1 LNEPNIHLL
10 IAGDGELADA
20 VRSEID
26 QLRLSKRITMLGSLD
41 QAELAELHR
50 LCNAFILTSAY
61 EGLPLVVLEA
71 LACGTPVVTTR
82 CGETPKLLSAGSG
95 TVCEER
101 TPVAIA
107 DALRKV
113 LLHPD
118 DYPIES
124 CVETAQPYGART
136 VITDVYSQML
146 CRWEQRCL
154 SSTSD

>member
-10 IAGDGELADA
+10 IAGEGELADEI
-20 VRSEID
+20 RSEIN
-26 QLRLSKRITMLGSLD
+26 QLGLSKRVTMLGGVN

-50 LCNAFILTSAY
+50 ICNAFVLTSAY

-82 CGETPKLLSAGSG
+82 CGETPKLLSADSG
-95 TVCEER
+95 IVCEER
-101 TPVAIA
+101 TPDAIA

-113 LLHPD
+113 LLHPE

-124 CVETAQPYGART
+124 CVQAAQPYNART
-136 VITDVYSQML
+136 VVRDVYSEMWL
-146 CRWEQRCL
+146 RWEQRSL
-154 SSTSD
+154 ASV